1 MPHNSQQD
9 NQTTIS
15 GHFHTQVIAHTDTAL
30 YNKSVTIMKIQTR
43 QRRSKKSVLVAIVAL
58 LLLATLTF
66 GALEYFGVTHVF
78 TPAENSSQPTAEDK
92 ALKEKV
98 TNDESIPT
106 TSTQSSVNSSS
117 KKDTTT
123 TPGTYTPPTTN
134 DGISIDA
141 SQQGQSVIITTQLV
155 GYSDGT
161 CSLTITNGTNKTTQ
175 SAPVMYQA
183 QASTCAGFSV
193 PVSSIGAGTWKI
205 DLSIQ
210 SGGKT
215 TQKGI
220 TFEAK

>member
-1 MPHNSQQD
+1 
-9 NQTTIS
+9 
-15 GHFHTQVIAHTDTAL
+15 
-30 YNKSVTIMKIQTR
+30 MKIQTR
-43 QRRSKKSVLVAIVAL
+43 QNLSKKPILLAVIAL

-66 GALEYFGVTHVF
+66 AALEYFGVTHVL
-78 TPAENSSQPTAEDK
+78 TPAKNTSRPTAADK
-92 ALKEKV
+92 ALKERV
-98 TNDESIPT
+98 TKDESIPT
-106 TSTQSSVNSSS
+106 TNTQSSVNSSS

-134 DGISIDA
+134 DGISIEA

-161 CSLTITNGTNKTTQ
+161 CGLTVTNGANKTTQ

-183 QASTCAGFSV
+183 QASTCAGFLV